1 MKVLY
6 FFLFHIYI
14 FVKSRKAA
22 TAMCSWLSSAPE
34 QTRLAVS
41 IKGWQDTIVK
51 LLALDIALEEYS
63 DLTQKVVEILFL
75 ISWKG
80 VKSNS
85 HEKRWIERLGV
96 WCSLQ
101 ATVKI
106 P

>member
-1 MKVLY
+1 
-6 FFLFHIYI
+6 
-14 FVKSRKAA
+14 
-22 TAMCSWLSSAPE
+22 MCTWLSGAPE
-34 QTRLAVS
+34 QTRLSVS

-51 LLALDIALEEYS
+51 LLALDIPLEDYS

-101 ATVKI
+101 ERLIIQFNETL
-106 P
+106 